1 MTRLVHKELKDGIA
15 TITLDSPPNRNALSV
30 RLLGDLEDRLN
41 WALAEPEVRVIVLTG
56 TGTVFCSGADLKEQR
71 IEPARGVSDA
81 PVTASFP
88 EIMTLIWESPKPVI
102 CRMNGTARAGGLGLV
117 ASCDFAVAP
126 LTASFAFS
134 EVRLGVVP
142 AMISVPVLRR
152 LEARAAAEY
161 LMTGEVFDATRARE
175 IGLINRAVPVEEL
188 DATVAHYAEMLVKG
202 GPEALAITKR
212 LVRDL
217 PQVSF
222 EEGLRQ
228 MTALSAQRFT
238 SEEGQ
243 EGIAAF
249 MEKRPPR
256 WC

>member
-1 MTRLVHKELKDGIA
+1 MTSLVHKDLAEGVA

-30 RLLGDLEDRLN
+30 RLLADLADRLH
-41 WALAEPEVRVIVLTG
+41 WALAEPEARVIVLTG
-56 TGTVFCSGADLKEQR
+56 TGNVFCSGADIKEQK
-71 IEPARGVSDA
+71 ASGA

-88 EIMTLIWESPKPVI
+88 EILSLIWESPKPVI
-102 CRMNGTARAGGLGLV
+102 CRLNGTARAGGLGLV
-117 ASCDFAVAP
+117 AACDFAIAP

-152 LEARAAAEY
+152 VEPRAAAEY
-161 LMTGEVFDATRARE
+161 FLTGEVFDAARAAE
-175 IGLINRAVPVEEL
+175 IGLLTRAVPEEEL
-188 DATVAHYAEMLVKG
+188 DTTVAHYAELLIKG

-212 LVRDL
+212 LVREV
-217 PQVSF
+217 PGMSF
-222 EEGLRQ
+222 EEGQRR
-228 MTALSAQRFT
+228 MTELSAERFT

-249 MEKRPPR
+249 REKRPPKWAVR
-256 WC
+256 